1 MHSSIA
7 FSLQLMHL
15 PDASAVKNCS
25 PFLKACF
32 VLAEWQSF
40 VADTPELWICP
51 HCMPGAEWNAWVPLL
66 WPRQDRAKS
75 PWGLGR

>member
-1 MHSSIA
+1 MHPSIT

-15 PDASAVKNCS
+15 PDASTVKNCS
-25 PFLKACF
+25 PFLYACF

-40 VADTPELWICP
+40 VTDTLELWMCL
-51 HCMPGAEWNAWVPLL
+51 HCVPDAERNAWVPLP

-75 PWGLGR
+75 P

>member
-1 MHSSIA
+1 MRPSIA

-15 PDASAVKNCS
+15 PDASTVKNCS

-40 VADTPELWICP
+40 VAGTPELWICP
-51 HCMPGAEWNAWVPLL
+51 QCMPGA
-66 WPRQDRAKS
+66 
-75 PWGLGR
+75 G